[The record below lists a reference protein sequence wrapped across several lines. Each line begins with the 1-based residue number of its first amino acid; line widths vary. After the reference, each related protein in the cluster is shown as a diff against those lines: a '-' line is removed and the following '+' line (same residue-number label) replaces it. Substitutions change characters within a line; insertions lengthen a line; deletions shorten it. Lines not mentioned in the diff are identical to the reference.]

1 MRNGDTVTVRAMRI
15 LHGVYNRRAL
25 LRTMR
30 RSVHPRRTLLRE
42 SGHFIAVGL
51 AQLALDWLVFVALT
65 ALGVPAAPGNLAG
78 RVSGALLGF
87 WLNGRVTFAR
97 DGVARLGWWRFAKFL
112 LVWVPLTVVST
123 LAVTWV
129 ATSLGLAHAWL
140 AKPLVEGALAVVAFF
155 LWRHVV
161 YR

>member
-1 MRNGDTVTVRAMRI
+1 MDPSSPRQ
-15 LHGVYNRRAL
+15 L
-25 LRTMR
+25 LFRQGG
-30 RSVHPRRTLLRE
+30 S
-42 SGHFIAVGL
+42 FIAVGL
-51 AQLALDWLVFVALT
+51 AQLLLDWLVFVGLT
-65 ALGVPAAPGNLAG
+65 ALGVPAASGNLAG
-78 RVSGALLGF
+78 RISGALLGF

-97 DGVARLGWWRFAKFL
+97 DGNARLGWWRFAKFL

-129 ATSLGLAHAWL
+129 AISLGLAHAWL
-140 AKPLVEGALAVVAFF
+140 AKPLVEGVLAVVAFF

>member
-1 MRNGDTVTVRAMRI
+1 MTSPSPR
-15 LHGVYNRRAL
+15 HAL
-25 LRTMR
+25 LHQGSRF
-30 RSVHPRRTLLRE
+30 V
-42 SGHFIAVGL
+42 AVGL
-51 AQLALDWLVFVALT
+51 AQLLLDWLVFVALT
-65 ALGVPAAPGNLAG
+65 AAGVPAAPSNLAG

-97 DGVARLGWWRFAKFL
+97 DGAARLGWWRFGKFL

-123 LAVTWV
+123 VAVAWV
-129 ATSLGLAHAWL
+129 AASLGLAHAWL
-140 AKPLVEGALAVVAFF
+140 AKPLVEGVLAVVAFF

>member
-1 MRNGDTVTVRAMRI
+1 MVEPADAGASTAVSALRQGRHYLLIGILQWLLDWAVTVA
-15 LHGVYNRRAL
+15 LSHG
-25 LRTMR
+25 
-30 RSVHPRRTLLRE
+30 
-42 SGHFIAVGL
+42 GL
-51 AQLALDWLVFVALT
+51 AIE
-65 ALGVPAAPGNLAG
+65 PANVAG

-97 DGVARLGWWRFAKFL
+97 DGNARLGWWRFAKFL

-129 ATSLGLAHAWL
+129 AISLGLAHAWL
-140 AKPLVEGALAVVAFF
+140 AKPLVEGVLAVVAFF

>member
-1 MRNGDTVTVRAMRI
+1 MAPHSSR
-15 LHGVYNRRAL
+15 LAL
-25 LRTMR
+25 LRQGG
-30 RSVHPRRTLLRE
+30 SFLVVGVVQLL
-42 SGHFIAVGL
+42 V
-51 AQLALDWLVFVALT
+51 DWSLFVALT
-65 ALGVPAAPGNLAG
+65 ALGVPAAPANLAA
-78 RVSGALLGF
+78 RVGGALLGF
-87 WLNGRVTFAR
+87 WLNGRVTFAQ
-97 DGVARLGWWRFAKFL
+97 GGSARLGWWRFAKFL

-140 AKPLVEGALAVVAFF
+140 AKPLVEGVLAVVAFF